1 MMNRILPGWIIA
13 AVLGLATTLATAETY
28 LLVPGV
34 TGDSVAKGHESWIR
48 IAALAWE
55 VEAESSWT
63 SGSGA
68 SVGRPKPGKIS
79 LKLATGP
86 WSTAFLR
93 AITTGTTLD
102 KPGGP
107 IFLDHLAADGRLLVR
122 LKMEGLFVTQYMIAS
137 ASQEL
142 PQDQLEGVFRTVR
155 LENYYGA
162 PDPKV
167 APTALDWDIPALKV
181 N

>member
-1 MMNRILPGWIIA
+1 MLHRILPGWIIA
-13 AVLGLATTLATAETY
+13 AVLGLASALAAAETY

-34 TGDSVAKGHESWIR
+34 AGDSVAKSRESWIR
-48 IAALAWE
+48 ISALAWE

-68 SVGRPKPGKIS
+68 AVGKPKPGKIT

-107 IFLDHLAADGRLLVR
+107 IFLDHLAADG
-122 LKMEGLFVTQYMIAS
+122 
-137 ASQEL
+137 
-142 PQDQLEGVFRTVR
+142 
-155 LENYYGA
+155 
-162 PDPKV
+162 
-167 APTALDWDIPALKV
+167 
-181 N
+181 